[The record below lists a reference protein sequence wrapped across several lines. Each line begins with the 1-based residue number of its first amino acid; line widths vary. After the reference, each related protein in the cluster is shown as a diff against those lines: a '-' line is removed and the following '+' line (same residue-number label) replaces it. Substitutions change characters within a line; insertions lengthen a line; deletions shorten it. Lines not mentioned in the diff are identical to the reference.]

1 MAQAAGS
8 GGEHA
13 AAVADRVAASH
24 ARLLQDHTLQFGFQT
39 RTPPPPP
46 DWLKPLAEFLKW
58 IAPALQWVFWGGLAL
73 VAGLILFYVGRE
85 LIRLRWPSRAKPAA
99 AAPTPEWLPEPA
111 QARALLEDADRMA
124 AQGRFAEAAHLL
136 LFRSIDDI
144 EGRRPRLIRPA
155 LTARDIAGLEG
166 VPEGARGA
174 FQTIAQVVE
183 RSFFGGR
190 DVDAAAFAECRR
202 AYEAFAFPEAWA

>member
-8 GGEHA
+8 GGTHA
-13 AAVADRVAASH
+13 AAAADRLVAAH

-46 DWLKPLAEFLKW
+46 DWLKPLVQFLKGV
-58 IAPALQWVFWGGLAL
+58 APALQWVFWGGLAL

-85 LIRLRWPSRAKPAA
+85 LIRLRWPSKVKPGAVA
-99 AAPTPEWLPEPA
+99 SAPEWRPEPA

-155 LTARDIAGLEG
+155 LTSRDIAALEG
-166 VPEGARGA
+166 VPETARRA

-202 AYEAFAFPEAWA
+202 AYESFAFPEAWA